1 MDYTIRQIKET
12 EYLLLENFIYDAIF
26 VPEGATAPQKTII
39 NNPELQVYISEF
51 GTKKDDFCLVAEKD
65 NNIIGAAW
73 VRIMND
79 YGHIDDE
86 TPSLAVSLHKKY
98 RGLGIGTA
106 MMKKLLCYL
115 KIKGYSKTSLAVQKT
130 NYALKMY
137 NNLGYKI
144 VDENEDEYIM
154 INYLEW

>member
-144 VDENEDEYIM
+144 VHENEDEYIM
-154 INYLEW
+154 INYLE